1 MADLTGA
8 PGRIASGD
16 RLTLDEYADDFNE
29 RFWRPRNTGAWKFE
43 RAQTFRQPESASWN
57 AFHDGNWELSLRLL
71 EQRRPALQEYFDRVS
86 AHGFFV
92 RRVRVV
98 EEPLSSYLV
107 WELNSLLTRH
117 QCGASVSIVDAGA
130 LEAHERDVALP
141 EIFVIGPDTVY
152 EVRYDSDGVAE
163 GAVRYVDERTAQRWA
178 NFIDRLH
185 RAGEPIDAY
194 FDREVAGLRPAECTT
209 PTA

>member
-1 MADLTGA
+1 MVEVIGT
-8 PGRIASGD
+8 PGRTVSGD
-16 RLTLDEYADDFNE
+16 RLTLSEYADDFNE

-43 RAQTFRQPESASWN
+43 RAQTFRQPESASWR
-57 AFHDGNWELSLRLL
+57 AFNDGDWDLSLRLL
-71 EQRRPALQEYFDRVS
+71 EERRPKLKDYFDRIS

-98 EEPLSSYLV
+98 EKPLSSYLV
-107 WELNSLLTRH
+107 WELNSLLIRQ
-117 QCGASVSIVDAGA
+117 QCGASVSVVDAGS
-130 LEAHERDVALP
+130 LEPQERDGVLP

-152 EVRYDSDGVAE
+152 QVLYDADGVAE
-163 GAVRYVDERTAQRWA
+163 GAIRCVDRATARRWA
-178 NFIDRLH
+178 NFIDAQHQSGDEL
-185 RAGEPIDAY
+185 DVF

>member
-1 MADLTGA
+1 M
-8 PGRIASGD
+8 
-16 RLTLDEYADDFNE
+16 TLDEYADDFNE

-57 AFHDGNWELSLRLL
+57 AFHGGNWELSLRLL
-71 EQRRPALQEYFDRVS
+71 EERRAKLEDYFDRIS

-107 WELNSLLTRH
+107 WELNSLLIRH
-117 QCGASVSIVDAGA
+117 QSGASISVVDAGS
-130 LEAHERDVALP
+130 LEPLEREGALP

-152 EVRYDSDGVAE
+152 QVLYDADGVAE
-163 GAVRYVDERTAQRWA
+163 GAIRCVERSTARRWA
-178 NFIDRLH
+178 EFIDAQH
-185 RAGEPIDAY
+185 QNGEKLDAY
-194 FDREVAGLRPAECTT
+194 FDRAVAGLRPAQCEA
-209 PTA
+209 PSA